1 MRILVLCTGNS
12 CRSQMAA
19 ATLRR
24 LQPDWEV
31 TSAGTFPLDQVH
43 PLAVRV
49 MAEVGLDISG
59 QRPQPVAPLADRPFD
74 HVITVC
80 DDAREAC
87 PVFTGEVRH
96 RHHLPFT
103 DPYWAVGT
111 EQERLAVFRQVR
123 DEIEA
128 AFTGWVGELG
138 G

>member
-43 PLAVRV
+43 PLAVRI

-59 QRPQPVAPLADRPFD
+59 ERPQPVEPLADRPFD

-111 EQERLAVFRQVR
+111 EQERLTAFRRVR
-123 DEIEA
+123 DTIRTAFEA
-128 AFTGWVGELG
+128 FVEQVGT
-138 G
+138 

>member
-1 MRILVLCTGNS
+1 MRVLVLCTGNS

-19 ATLRR
+19 ALLRQQR
-24 LQPDWEV
+24 PGWEV
-31 TSAGTFPLDQVH
+31 ISAGTYPLAEVH

-59 QRPQPVAPLADRPFD
+59 ERPRPVEPFIAQPFD

-111 EQERLAVFRQVR
+111 EQERLAVFRRVR
-123 DEIEA
+123 DAMNA
-128 AFTGWVGELG
+128 AFDRFVRVAGP
-138 G
+138 

>member
-1 MRILVLCTGNS
+1 
-12 CRSQMAA
+12 MAA
-19 ATLRR
+19 ALLRQQR
-24 LQPDWEV
+24 PGWEV
-31 TSAGTFPLDQVH
+31 ISAGTYPLDEVH

-59 QRPQPVAPLADRPFD
+59 ERPRPVEPFVAQPFD

-87 PVFTGEVRH
+87 PVFSGEVRH

-111 EQERLAVFRQVR
+111 EQERLAVFRRVR
-123 DEIEA
+123 DAIDA
-128 AFTGWVGELG
+128 AFDRFVRVAGP
-138 G
+138 